1 MAEIEVPKSPSPPR
15 GGGARDDSAE
25 TMFKLA
31 GGCCVTICGCCF
43 GLIYFLFSLPLLIYG
58 GWFLL
63 LLSLVC
69 MCLGCFAG
77 KYSWEGI
84 KKASG

>member
-15 GGGARDDSAE
+15 SSSRDDSAE
-25 TMFKLA
+25 TLCKLA
-31 GGCCVTICGCCF
+31 GSCCVAICGCCV
-43 GLIYFLFSLPLLIYG
+43 GLIYFLFSLRFLIYG
-58 GWFLL
+58 AWLIL

-69 MCLGCFAG
+69 MCLGCFAA
-77 KYSWEGI
+77 KYSLEGI